1 MAEAE
6 RIIGTPDD
14 TPEAKRPGQ
23 RPGARSGPGEP
34 SGADGTTAGTDGT
47 APAAPE
53 AAEASPR
60 AGAQPAPDA
69 AGPERPRRGRRIAV
83 LFTVAAFAYALDLV
97 SKLLVVAKLE
107 HHAPVRVVG
116 DWLQLEAIRNS
127 GAAFSFGEAYTVIF
141 TVIAAAVIVV
151 IVRLARKLYSLPWAI
166 ALGLL
171 LGGALGNLTDRIFRS
186 PGVFKGAV
194 VDFISPKHF
203 AVFNLADSAIVCG
216 GILIVLLS
224 FRGLDPDGTVHK
236 D

>member
-6 RIIGTPDD
+6 RIIGTPDI
-14 TPEAKRPGQ
+14 PEA
-23 RPGARSGPGEP
+23 EH
-34 SGADGTTAGTDGT
+34 GADGGGQD
-47 APAAPE
+47 
-53 AAEASPR
+53 AESERTPR
-60 AGAQPAPDA
+60 GK
-69 AGPERPRRGRRIAV
+69 RKIAV
-83 LFTVAAFAYALDLV
+83 LFGVALVAYALDLV
-97 SKLLVVAKLE
+97 SKMIVVAKLE
-107 HHAPVRVVG
+107 HHEPIDVVG
-116 DWLQLEAIRNS
+116 DLLRFNAIRNA
-127 GAAFSFGEAYTVIF
+127 GAAFGMGEAYTIIF
-141 TVIAAAVIVV
+141 TVIAASVIVV
-151 IVRLARKLYSLPWAI
+151 IARLARKLYSLPWAI

-194 VDFISPKHF
+194 VDFIAPKGF

>member
-6 RIIGTPDD
+6 RIIGTPD
-14 TPEAKRPGQ
+14 T
-23 RPGARSGPGEP
+23 
-34 SGADGTTAGTDGT
+34 
-47 APAAPE
+47 
-53 AAEASPR
+53 
-60 AGAQPAPDA
+60 PDA
-69 AGPERPRRGRRIAV
+69 SGDGQERPDADQGGAPERPRGRRRIAV
-83 LFTVAAFAYALDLV
+83 LFAVAAFAYLLDLV
-97 SKLLVVAKLE
+97 SKMIVVAKLE
-107 HHAPVRVVG
+107 HNEPIEIIG
-116 DWLQLEAIRNS
+116 DWLRFAAIRNA
-127 GAAFSFGEAYTVIF
+127 GAAFGFGEAFTVIF

-151 IVRLARKLYSLPWAI
+151 IARLARKLYSLPWAV

-194 VDFISPKHF
+194 VDFIAPKHF

-216 GILIVLLS
+216 GILIVILS

>member
-6 RIIGTPDD
+6 RIIGTPD
-14 TPEAKRPGQ
+14 T
-23 RPGARSGPGEP
+23 
-34 SGADGTTAGTDGT
+34 
-47 APAAPE
+47 
-53 AAEASPR
+53 
-60 AGAQPAPDA
+60 PDA
-69 AGPERPRRGRRIAV
+69 AGDGQERPDADQGGAPGRPRGRRRIAV
-83 LFTVAAFAYALDLV
+83 LFAVAAFAYLLDLV
-97 SKLLVVAKLE
+97 SKMIVVAKLE
-107 HHAPVRVVG
+107 HNEPIEIIG
-116 DWLQLEAIRNS
+116 DWLRFAAIRNA
-127 GAAFSFGEAYTVIF
+127 GAAFGFGEAFTVIF

-151 IVRLARKLYSLPWAI
+151 IARLARKLYSLPWAV

-194 VDFISPKHF
+194 VDFIAPKHF

-216 GILIVLLS
+216 GILIVILS

>member
-6 RIIGTPDD
+6 RIIGTPDI
-14 TPEAKRPGQ
+14 PG
-23 RPGARSGPGEP
+23 PAGAEPDQSGGNAA
-34 SGADGTTAGTDGT
+34 SGDRVGAD
-47 APAAPE
+47 APA
-53 AAEASPR
+53 
-60 AGAQPAPDA
+60 PAD
-69 AGPERPRRGRRIAV
+69 RPRGKRRIAV
-83 LFTVAAFAYALDLV
+83 LFTVAVLAYALDLV
-97 SKLLVVAKLE
+97 SKMIVVAKLE
-107 HHAPVRVVG
+107 HHDSIEIVG
-116 DWLQLEAIRNS
+116 DWLKFEAIRNA
-127 GAAFSFGEAYTVIF
+127 GAAFGFGQAFTIIF

-151 IVRLARKLYSLPWAI
+151 IARLARKLYSVPWAI

-186 PGVFKGAV
+186 PGVFEGAV
-194 VDFISPKHF
+194 VDFIAPKHF

>member
-6 RIIGTPDD
+6 RIIGTPDI
-14 TPEAKRPGQ
+14 PEA
-23 RPGARSGPGEP
+23 EH
-34 SGADGTTAGTDGT
+34 GADGGQDAGGGQD
-47 APAAPE
+47 
-53 AAEASPR
+53 AE
-60 AGAQPAPDA
+60 GAQKPT
-69 AGPERPRRGRRIAV
+69 GKRKIAV
-83 LFTVAAFAYALDLV
+83 LFGVALVAYALDLV
-97 SKLLVVAKLE
+97 SKMVVVAKLE
-107 HHAPVRVVG
+107 HHEPIDVVG
-116 DWLQLEAIRNS
+116 DLLRFNAIRNA
-127 GAAFSFGEAYTVIF
+127 GAAFGMGEAYTIIF
-141 TVIAAAVIVV
+141 TVIAAGVIVV
-151 IVRLARKLYSLPWAI
+151 IARLARKLYSLPWAI

-194 VDFISPKHF
+194 VDFIAPKGF

>member
-6 RIIGTPDD
+6 RIIGTPDI
-14 TPEAKRPGQ
+14 PEAAGAEPGKTD
-23 RPGARSGPGEP
+23 GNVAASGDR
-34 SGADGTTAGTDGT
+34 SGADGP
-47 APAAPE
+47 APA
-53 AAEASPR
+53 
-60 AGAQPAPDA
+60 
-69 AGPERPRRGRRIAV
+69 ERPKGRRRIAV
-83 LFTVAAFAYALDLV
+83 LFTVAVLAYALDLV
-97 SKLLVVAKLE
+97 SKMIVVAKLE
-107 HHAPVRVVG
+107 HHDSIEIIG
-116 DWLQLEAIRNS
+116 DWLKFEAIRNA
-127 GAAFSFGEAYTVIF
+127 GAAFGFGEAFTIIF

-151 IVRLARKLYSLPWAI
+151 IARLARKLYSVPWAI

-186 PGVFKGAV
+186 PGVFEGAV
-194 VDFISPKHF
+194 VDFIAPKHF

>member
-6 RIIGTPDD
+6 RIIGTPD
-14 TPEAKRPGQ
+14 T
-23 RPGARSGPGEP
+23 
-34 SGADGTTAGTDGT
+34 
-47 APAAPE
+47 
-53 AAEASPR
+53 
-60 AGAQPAPDA
+60 PDA
-69 AGPERPRRGRRIAV
+69 AGDGQERPDADQGGAPERPRGRRRIAV
-83 LFTVAAFAYALDLV
+83 LFAVAAFAYLLDLV
-97 SKLLVVAKLE
+97 SKMIVVAKLE
-107 HHAPVRVVG
+107 HNEPIEIIG
-116 DWLQLEAIRNS
+116 DWLRFAAIRNA
-127 GAAFSFGEAYTVIF
+127 GAAFGFGEAFTVIF

-151 IVRLARKLYSLPWAI
+151 IARLARKLYSLPWAV

-194 VDFISPKHF
+194 VDFIAPKHF

-216 GILIVLLS
+216 GILIVILS